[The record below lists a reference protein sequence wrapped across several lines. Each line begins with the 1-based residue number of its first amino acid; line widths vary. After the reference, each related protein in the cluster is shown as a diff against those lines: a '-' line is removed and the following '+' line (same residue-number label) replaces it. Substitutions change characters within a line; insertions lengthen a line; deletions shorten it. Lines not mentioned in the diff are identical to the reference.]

1 MERAIVAN
9 KSNYQEKLKIELEK
23 IANESGKDSND
34 LSLEKKLIKAENETF
49 SIALYKG
56 DNVFKY
62 FVIKISQYFI
72 KDNGFR
78 TDSYYSLISDRIYQL
93 FYELL
98 LNQNQSQFNEFQKGF
113 ANLYKTA
120 EILFIC

>member
-34 LSLEKKLIKAENETF
+34 MSLEKKLIKADKEIF
-49 SIALYKG
+49 SKSLNKG
-56 DNVFKY
+56 DNMFKY

-78 TDSYYSLISDRIYQL
+78 TDSYYSLISDIIYQL

-113 ANLYKTA
+113 ANLYKMA

>member
-1 MERAIVAN
+1 MAN

-23 IANESGKDSND
+23 IANESGKDFND
-34 LSLEKKLIKAENETF
+34 LSLEKKLIKAEKEIF
-49 SIALYKG
+49 SKTLNKG
-56 DNVFKY
+56 DNMFKY
-62 FVIKISQYFI
+62 FVIKLSQYLI

-98 LNQNQSQFNEFQKGF
+98 LNQNKSQVNEFQ
-113 ANLYKTA
+113 
-120 EILFIC
+120 

>member
-1 MERAIVAN
+1 MEHAIVAN

-34 LSLEKKLIKAENETF
+34 LSLEKKLIKAENKIF
-49 SIALYKG
+49 SKTLNKG
-56 DNVFKY
+56 DNMFKY
-62 FVIKISQYFI
+62 FVIKIFQYFI

>member
-9 KSNYQEKLKIELEK
+9 KSSYQEKLKIELEK

-34 LSLEKKLIKAENETF
+34 LSLEKKLIKAEKEIF
-49 SIALYKG
+49 SKTLNKG
-56 DNVFKY
+56 DNMFKY
-62 FVIKISQYFI
+62 FIVKIFQYFI

-98 LNQNQSQFNEFQKGF
+98 LNQIQSQFNKFQ
-113 ANLYKTA
+113 
-120 EILFIC
+120 

>member
-1 MERAIVAN
+1 MNFYICAIVAN

-34 LSLEKKLIKAENETF
+34 LPLEKKLIKAEKEIF
-49 SIALYKG
+49 SKTLSKG
-56 DNVFKY
+56 DNMFKY
-62 FVIKISQYFI
+62 FVIKIFQYFI

-93 FYELL
+93 FYELP
-98 LNQNQSQFNEFQKGF
+98 LNQNQSQFNEFQ
-113 ANLYKTA
+113 
-120 EILFIC
+120 

>member
-1 MERAIVAN
+1 MEPAIVAN
-9 KSNYQEKLKIELEK
+9 RSNYQEKLKIELEK

-62 FVIKISQYFI
+62 FVIKISQYLI
-72 KDNGFR
+72 KDNEFR

-98 LNQNQSQFNEFQKGF
+98 LNQNQSQFNEFQ
-113 ANLYKTA
+113 
-120 EILFIC
+120 

>member
-1 MERAIVAN
+1 MAN

-34 LSLEKKLIKAENETF
+34 LSLEKKLIKAEKEIF
-49 SIALYKG
+49 SKTLNKG
-56 DNVFKY
+56 DNMFKY
-62 FVIKISQYFI
+62 FVIKLSQYLI

-113 ANLYKTA
+113 ANL
-120 EILFIC
+120 